1 MKTELYLI
9 LLIEMSFNKPTKLT
23 EVDSAGRYKIIEAKE
38 VTTDYGV
45 TNILTCDFRECYRG
59 DPTQIPKLKRNILIW
74 SNNKLNDPVKKA
86 KKLNK
91 GIEFAIENEYQ
102 TKYGTM
108 SVYLKID
115 FTKNPIKFQE
125 SKSDLESESKAPIS
139 NFVI

>member
-9 LLIEMSFNKPTKLT
+9 LLIEMSFNKPKKLT
-23 EVDSAGRYKIIEAKE
+23 EVESEGRYKIIEAKE

-45 TNILTCDFRECYRG
+45 TNILTCDFRECYSG
-59 DPTQIPKLKRNILIW
+59 DPTQIPKLKRDIRLW
-74 SNNKLNDPVKKA
+74 SNNKLNEAVKKA

-91 GIEFAIENEYQ
+91 GIEFAIINEYQ
-102 TKYGTM
+102 TKYGSM
-108 SVYLKID
+108 SVNLRID

-125 SKSDLESESKAPIS
+125 SKSESESEAPIS